1 MFQTHK
7 YDTQNLARDCQ
18 TGLQDWKCQRQ
29 LDCTLKDFILSA
41 PLYKVH
47 IMVDFTHVNIVLI
60 IVWCIY
66 SETVGEP
73 GCADYS
79 AE

>member
-1 MFQTHK
+1 MTHR
-7 YDTQNLARDCQ
+7 TLLVIARQGCKIGK
-18 TGLQDWKCQRQ
+18 TQ

-47 IMVDFTHVNIVLI
+47 IMVDFTHVNVVLI